1 MILIIKYAKVKLIK
15 TGKSSPKRLILT
27 HIVLFSVLGSR
38 IQEHLCSFIVFFGIL
53 IEAAELYEFD
63 KKRNDRDTR
72 ALTWQPREGHK
83 LDLTYGQTFDK
94 QS

>member
-1 MILIIKYAKVKLIK
+1 M
-15 TGKSSPKRLILT
+15 
-27 HIVLFSVLGSR
+27 
-38 IQEHLCSFIVFFGIL
+38 